1 MAGNTI
7 GRMLRLTSF
16 GESHGNMIGG
26 VIDGFPSGFPV
37 DINLIQEALNRR
49 APGNQTFSTPRKE
62 PDIVEF
68 VSGLFEGKSTGA
80 PIAFFIRNT
89 SQKSADYNHLKDVY
103 RPSHADFTYEKKY
116 GNYDHRGGGRSS
128 ARETAVRVTAGA
140 LCSQLLQHFGVGIT
154 GYVSQIGPFSIP
166 ISYTE
171 LDLTKIES
179 SPLRC
184 PDPLTEKLIDS
195 YLEEI
200 KAEGDSAG
208 GVVTCIIKG
217 VPPGLGEPVFDK
229 IQALLGA
236 AMLSINAVKGFDYGE
251 GFNAVALK
259 GSEHNDTYNAGDGT
273 IHPATNH
280 AGGVLGGIS
289 TGQDIYFRVA
299 FKPVSSISKP
309 QQTVDKQGNP
319 IELNIGGRH
328 DVCIVPRAVP
338 IVEAMAAL
346 VITDLMLVAGAI
358 NANMLNDIS
367 VL

>member
-26 VIDGFPSGFPV
+26 VIDGFPSGFSI

-62 PDIVEF
+62 PDVVEF

-80 PIAFFIRNT
+80 PIAFFIKNT
-89 SQKSADYNHLKDVY
+89 SQKSADYNHLREVY

-140 LCSQLLQHFGVGIT
+140 LCTQLLHHFGISIT
-154 GYVSQIGPFSIP
+154 GYVSQIGPFSTP
-166 ISYTE
+166 AAYSE
-171 LDLTKIES
+171 LDLTKIEAS
-179 SPLRC
+179 SLRC
-184 PDPLTEKLIDS
+184 PDPITEQLMNS
-195 YLEEI
+195 YLEKI
-200 KAEGDSAG
+200 KEEGDSAG
-208 GVVTCIIKG
+208 GVVTCVIKG

-251 GFNAVALK
+251 GFASAAIK
-259 GSEHNDTYNAGDGT
+259 GSEHNDTFSAEDGT
-273 IHPATNH
+273 IHPETNH

-289 TGQDIYFRVA
+289 TGQDIFFRVA
-299 FKPVSSISKP
+299 FKPVSSIGMI
-309 QQTVDKQGNP
+309 QQTVDKQGKS

-338 IVEAMAAL
+338 IVEAMAAI
-346 VITDLMLVAGAI
+346 VITDLMLLAGAI
-358 NANMLNDIS
+358 NANMIDDNS
-367 VL
+367 FQ

>member
-16 GESHGNMIGG
+16 GESHGSMIGG

-80 PIAFFIRNT
+80 PIAFLIKNT
-89 SQKSADYNHLKDVY
+89 SQKSADYNHLRDVY

-140 LCSQLLQHFGVGIT
+140 LCGQLLHHFGVSIT
-154 GYVSQIGPFSIP
+154 GYVSQIGSLTIP
-166 ISYTE
+166 VSYKE
-171 LDLTKIES
+171 LDLGKIES

-184 PDPLTEKLIDS
+184 PDPITEQLMNA

-200 KAEGDSAG
+200 KEAGDSAG
-208 GVVTCIIKG
+208 GVVTCVIKG

-229 IQALLGA
+229 VQALLGA

-251 GFNAVALK
+251 GFSATAMK
-259 GSEHNDTYNAGDGT
+259 GSKHNDTFSAEDGN
-273 IHPATNH
+273 IHPETNH

-299 FKPVSSISKP
+299 FKPVSSIGKP
-309 QQTVDKQGNP
+309 QQTVDKQGKP

-346 VITDLMLVAGAI
+346 VITDLMLMAGAI
-358 NANMLNDIS
+358 NANMLDANS
-367 VL
+367 LK

>member
-26 VIDGFPSGFPV
+26 VIDGFPSGFPI
-37 DINLIQEALNRR
+37 DINLMQDVLNRR
-49 APGNQTFSTPRKE
+49 APGNQTFSTPRRE
-62 PDIVEF
+62 PDIVEL

-80 PIAFFIRNT
+80 PIAFLIKNT
-89 SQKSADYNHLKDVY
+89 SQKSADYDHLKDVY

-140 LCSQLLQHFGVGIT
+140 LCSQLLHHFGVSIIGF
-154 GYVSQIGPFSIP
+154 VSQIGPFSTP
-166 ISYTE
+166 VSYTE

-179 SPLRC
+179 STLRC
-184 PDPLTEKLIDS
+184 PHPLTEKLINS

-200 KAEGDSAG
+200 KSEGDSAG
-208 GVVTCIIKG
+208 GVVTCVIKG

-229 IQALLGA
+229 VQALLGA

-251 GFNAVALK
+251 GFSATTMK
-259 GSEHNDTYNAGDGT
+259 GSKHNDTYSTEDGK
-273 IHPATNH
+273 INPETNH

-289 TGQDIYFRVA
+289 TGKDIYFRVA
-299 FKPVSSISKP
+299 FKPVSSIGKP
-309 QQTVDKQGNP
+309 QQTIDKQGKS

-346 VITDLMLVAGAI
+346 VITDLMLMAGAI

-367 VL
+367 VH